1 MKITEQQLRQVIKEE
16 IDAQVTV
23 DDFNQISRKLSKLY
37 RSLDDM
43 YHQKDVM
50 EIRKQLVA
58 LRKRVTGE
66 QGEKTT
72 NRVAEVCSDRRNEDG
87 SQPTP
92 RFGNCYYI
100 QVRTVTPS
108 REPYVCLYLWRQAP
122 V

>member
-43 YHQKDVM
+43 DQQDEVM
-50 EIRKQLVA
+50 DIRKQLVA

-66 QGEKTT
+66 
-72 NRVAEVCSDRRNEDG
+72 
-87 SQPTP
+87 
-92 RFGNCYYI
+92 
-100 QVRTVTPS
+100 
-108 REPYVCLYLWRQAP
+108 
-122 V
+122 

>member
-66 QGEKTT
+66 
-72 NRVAEVCSDRRNEDG
+72 
-87 SQPTP
+87 
-92 RFGNCYYI
+92 
-100 QVRTVTPS
+100 
-108 REPYVCLYLWRQAP
+108 
-122 V
+122 